1 MAEIINISPI
11 NPITFE
17 FQDYSSSDTSL
28 ITSIETPSVF
38 NSKTDNVEFFVYDL
52 NNQIVYQNVDDF
64 SSYTLSS
71 ENNSLILTPG
81 ENLINYGF
89 TEGQYNTVYNF
100 VSPKLSSNSTD
111 NYYIS
116 EISSDRTEIRLDTTS
131 IPDILVISSSQELI
145 SDIQNSTGSY
155 YDFYLNF
162 GSNELIIANNALLD
176 TSSINNPTVLIKL
189 YEPLPQQFDLN
200 SQCWVVTQ
208 VAKIGRAHV

>member
-155 YDFYLNF
+155 YD
-162 GSNELIIANNALLD
+162 
-176 TSSINNPTVLIKL
+176 
-189 YEPLPQQFDLN
+189 
-200 SQCWVVTQ
+200 C
-208 VAKIGRAHV
+208 